1 VAGMLLVSVPNPEK
15 FNKRLLSC
23 GILLGISCAID
34 GLCYFLLVHGIE
46 ESGRT
51 LFASSVSVLL
61 FLTCSIF
68 FRSFGRNNSDVPDE
82 KWWELTTVTIVSVGL
97 LVLIVESE
105 KMSVISI
112 VYICSAVLLLN
123 FVLYYLHQTLKEN
136 YEKTLEKAIVDE
148 QILAYEKQLL
158 LNREQEDRVRALKH
172 DMRNHLTEISLLAK
186 SGAIEDLKSYIHSMD
201 SALQPPEKTVD
212 SGNFPI
218 DGIINQK
225 MEEAAANGIPIDC
238 KLTIPSNLSLNSFD
252 ITVLLGNLLDNAIEG
267 CTGCKEPHIELELAY
282 AGGCMLIRVSNP
294 YERMLSIKNG
304 KLLSTKNDGKKH
316 GYGMYGIHSIVE
328 KYGGNIQIHHE
339 EGIFDVQ
346 IEFPLPLY
354 SPTSV

>member
-1 VAGMLLVSVPNPEK
+1 M
-15 FNKRLLSC
+15 
-23 GILLGISCAID
+23 
-34 GLCYFLLVHGIE
+34 
-46 ESGRT
+46 
-51 LFASSVSVLL
+51 FASSVSVLL